1 MRDKGREDP
10 GGLGLAP
17 ASPLTLCIWSPQ
29 SRDRKMVGDI
39 TGAQAFASTAK
50 CLNIWA
56 LIFNIILTIGA
67 IVILIIFS
75 AAIVQAISQ
84 MKNHPGGF

>member
-1 MRDKGREDP
+1 MKGQSSEDP
-10 GGLGLAP
+10 GAWPGTWL
-17 ASPLTLCIWSPQ
+17 SPDPLHLRALSTWSPQ

-56 LIFNIILTIGA
+56 LIFNIILTIICM
-67 IVILIIFS
+67 IVY
-75 AAIVQAISQ
+75 VRR
-84 MKNHPGGF
+84 